1 MEYGSSF
8 KEGIRIKMN
17 VTVEVDLSREELL
30 EGGQKV
36 YGLMDERLGRA
47 LEVQGREV
55 FRAMGRAVEEKLL
68 RGSEGIR
75 KHAKREVTL
84 HLKSCG
90 KVKTTC
96 WQVSGQDAEGK
107 KRYFMMLKDYLGLKG
122 SERMSPI
129 LTRDLVRAGASQP
142 YRGAG
147 EREGV
152 SHTTVWKTTQT
163 YGSALEA
170 MEQEALAAC
179 VGGGQEVDFLG
190 VEPDGFWVR
199 QQRGNRKSM
208 EIKGILTFRGREPRY
223 QESEAAG
230 AMKLTGK
237 RMFAGIY
244 DAETFLDL
252 GTRDMENQY
261 TELWKTLMLV
271 VSDGADWIKRVREYY
286 PKSYHQLDRLHAE
299 QVVTRG
305 TASCKALRKEVREA
319 LWKKQDVNKALEQIA
334 QEKAR
339 LERCRGRIAKE
350 SEMERLVKKMDRA
363 ITQVKEL
370 ATYLTNHREILF
382 TVEQSQTFSVREKI
396 LGSGGIERNLETV
409 FGHRMKGDGKSWTKS
424 GAQHMIK
431 VLCSLANGTFEQD
444 CDVIERERHGW
455 VKTAEATLAA
465 SPIKRL
471 DTVETRYYEAFQRM
485 IPRNTTTSTGR
496 LLEEIVQGNALA
508 NV

>member
-17 VTVEVDLSREELL
+17 VTVEVELSREELQ
-30 EGGQKV
+30 EGGPKV
-36 YGLMDERLGRA
+36 YGLMDERLGKA
-47 LEVQGREV
+47 LQVQGKEV
-55 FRAMGRAVEEKLL
+55 FQAMGRAVEEKLL

-75 KHAKREVTL
+75 KHTKREVTL

-90 KVKTTC
+90 KVKTKC
-96 WQVSGQDAEGK
+96 WQVSEKDGEGK
-107 KRYFMMLKDYLGLKG
+107 KKYRVALKDYLGLQG

-129 LTRDLVRAGASQP
+129 LTRDLVKAGANQTF
-142 YRGAG
+142 RKAG

-152 SHTTVWKTTQT
+152 SHTTVWNTTHT

-170 MEQEALAAC
+170 MEQEALEAC

-208 EIKGILTFRGREPRY
+208 EIKGILTFCGREPRY
-223 QESEAAG
+223 RKSETAG

-244 DAETFLDL
+244 DAEMFLDL

-261 TELWKTLMLV
+261 TGLWKTLMLV
-271 VSDGADWIKRVREYY
+271 VSDGADWIKAVREYY
-286 PKSYHQLDRLHAE
+286 PQSYHQLDRLHAE
-299 QVVTRG
+299 QAVTRG
-305 TASCKALRKEVREA
+305 TASCKSLRKEVRHA

-334 QEKAR
+334 QEKER
-339 LERCRGRIAKE
+339 LKRCRGRIAKE
-350 SEMERLVKKMDRA
+350 SGMERLLGKIDRS
-363 ITQVKEL
+363 ITQVKDL

-382 TVEQSQTFSVREKI
+382 TVEQSQVFSAGEQI

-424 GAQHMIK
+424 GAEHMIK

-444 CDVIERERHGW
+444 CDVIERERQRW
-455 VKTAEATLAA
+455 VKTGEVTLAA
-465 SPIKRL
+465 SPLKRL
-471 DTVETRYYEAFQRM
+471 DTAETRYYEAFQRM

-496 LLEEIVQGNALA
+496 LLEEIAQGNALE